1 MINFKQLI
9 YGSVNKF
16 SSFISKSLTKKT
28 ESIILWLT
36 IGLILR
42 FLIMPILSS
51 GDFMTT
57 LWISSTLEKDGLL
70 IYSSDPPAVFFLL
83 SSFYRLM
90 MPLFPVGFFDFLTSG
105 ISLTPSTFQL
115 YALLHPGINSALF
128 LSKIP
133 YLIFDILSAF
143 LLLRLFSDKTKGFT
157 AFKLWMINPVAI
169 AVSYA
174 YGQFDIFVVFFM
186 ILSLFFLKRR
196 KFSFAIMALSFGAVF
211 KIVTFAFLPLI
222 IISYWKTM
230 NKKALL
236 TKLVKLGSL
245 VLVGC
250 LPLLLLPITLNG
262 APQYYESVNFA
273 QPTGS
278 WFNGFYGTTFYTRGV
293 AGEPFYSAIMTFLI
307 DYSIVIRTNSLL
319 QDFVYFIP
327 FIYVIVLLSALYE
340 RELPFEKTCKYFTVF
355 LLAYYAFSLFHVQ
368 WFFWIQPFLILLI
381 VENRKAFGKLF
392 VMLIPLFFIYTLHWD
407 ADTTTKLLTPII
419 PQALYWPGPISLINS
434 IGVPALPLINLFR
447 TLFSALCIF
456 MIIYIAKTSLWIG
469 EPRQVESKSKITKN
483 LCPSNNLSLKSKE
496 SGYESNG
503 CLE

>member
-1 MINFKQLI
+1 MIDFKQLI
-9 YGSVNKF
+9 FDSIKKLSG
-16 SSFISKSLTKKT
+16 FISRNLTKKT
-28 ESIILWLT
+28 ETIILWLT
-36 IGLILR
+36 IGLMIR
-42 FLIMPILSS
+42 FLIMPILAS

-57 LWISSTLEKDGLL
+57 LWISSTLEKDGML
-70 IYSSDPPAVFFLL
+70 IHSSDPPAVYFLL

-90 MPLFPVGFFDFLTSG
+90 MPLFPAGFFDFLTSG

-115 YALLHPGINSALF
+115 YALLQPGINGALF

-133 YLIFDILSAF
+133 FLIFDILSAF
-143 LLLRLFSDKTKGFT
+143 LFLHLFSDKTKGLT
-157 AFKLWMINPVAI
+157 AFKIWMINPVVI

-186 ILSLFFLKRR
+186 VLSLFFLKRQ

-222 IISYWKTM
+222 ILSYWKTM
-230 NKKALL
+230 NKKAILP
-236 TKLVKLGSL
+236 KLVKLGS
-245 VLVGC
+245 VILVGC
-250 LPLLLLPITLNG
+250 LPLLLLPITLDG

-293 AGEPFYSAIMTFLI
+293 EGEPFSSAIMTFLI

-327 FIYVIVLLSALYE
+327 FIYLIVLLSALYE

-392 VMLIPLFFIYTLHWD
+392 AMLIPLFFLFTLHWD
-407 ADTTTKLLTPII
+407 ADTTTRLLTPIF
-419 PQALYWPGPISLINS
+419 PEALYWPGPISLINS

-447 TLFSALCIF
+447 TLFSALCVF
-456 MIIYIAKTSLWIG
+456 MIIYIVKTSLWIR
-469 EPRQVESKSKITKN
+469 EQKQNDSKFEIKKNSISSKN
-483 LCPSNNLSLKSKE
+483 YALKSKE
-496 SGYESNG
+496 SGYENNG
-503 CLE
+503 CFE